1 MTYPQLI
8 ARDLLAAMTDDEA
21 AAFVTEARTPQ
32 SDRDPTDATEAAEC
46 AFARNLF
53 APEADD
59 DEPDEPDDDTRS
71 LRNLFARKARP

>member
-1 MTYPQLI
+1 MTDSHRI

-21 AAFVTEARTPQ
+21 AAFVTEARTPRN
-32 SDRDPTDATEAAEC
+32 DLDATEAAER

-53 APEADD
+53 TPEADD
-59 DEPDEPDDDTRS
+59 DEPDEPDTRS